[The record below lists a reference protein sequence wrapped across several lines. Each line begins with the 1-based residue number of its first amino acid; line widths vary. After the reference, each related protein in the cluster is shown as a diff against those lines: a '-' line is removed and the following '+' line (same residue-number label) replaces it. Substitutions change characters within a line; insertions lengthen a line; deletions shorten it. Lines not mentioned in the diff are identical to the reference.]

1 MNYTSELG
9 GVMNEFPFW
18 IESRVEREGKK
29 KKKEKRK
36 TYTVLVLSYLKV
48 CTKEEMEF
56 HYYLKSDSF
65 KVATP
70 CSSPRR

>member
-29 KKKEKRK
+29 KKRKKEKR
-36 TYTVLVLSYLKV
+36 TLFSY
-48 CTKEEMEF
+48 
-56 HYYLKSDSF
+56 Y
-65 KVATP
+65 
-70 CSSPRR
+70 RI

>member
-29 KKKEKRK
+29 KKGKKKNVHCSR
-36 TYTVLVLSYLKV
+36 TIV
-48 CTKEEMEF
+48 F
-56 HYYLKSDSF
+56 KSVYKGGNGISLLPEIGF
-65 KVATP
+65 V
-70 CSSPRR
+70 